1 MPKITRKWLRGL
13 SLLALVAIGLWLWK
27 SAWFVQ
33 NRELCWQ
40 LGEDRSTIREVE
52 IQIWST
58 RGELLTRGVF
68 FFEDGAPAEIIQ
80 QVPLK
85 QGVYL
90 TRVFVKRAGRPSGE
104 QYAETLQIGAEAAR
118 VLALRR
124 SN

>member
-1 MPKITRKWLRGL
+1 M

-33 NRELCWQ
+33 NREIYWQ

-52 IQIWST
+52 IQIWTSG
-58 RGELLTRGVF
+58 GELLKRGVF

-104 QYAETLQIGAEAAR
+104 QYAQTLQIGAEAAR
-118 VLALRR
+118 VLALPR